1 MERTLRCR
9 CGALRGMV
17 ETRPECT
24 RLVCYCKDCQAF
36 ARFLGDPG
44 DILDALGGSEVIGV
58 HPQQV
63 RLTEGRD
70 KLACMSLSDKGMLRW
85 YASCCR
91 TPIGNTSRSAAL
103 AYVGLLHTCIDT
115 GGESFGEAF
124 GPVRLKS
131 MTASAR
137 GKVEPSGL
145 AALPTLMG
153 FAGKLLR
160 ARLTGSYRRTPFFSA
175 DGAPVVAPQVLT
187 PAERSALSA

>member
-9 CGALRGMV
+9 CGALRGV
-17 ETRPECT
+17 LETTPECT

-44 DILDALGGSEVIGV
+44 DILDALGGSDVIGV
-58 HPQQV
+58 HPQQ
-63 RLTEGRD
+63 LHFTEGRD

-85 YASCCR
+85 YALCCR
-91 TPIGNTSRSAAL
+91 TPIGNTSRSAAV

-115 GGESFGEAF
+115 GGEGVDAAF

-131 MTASAR
+131 MVKSAT
-137 GKVEPSGL
+137 GKVESSGL
-145 AALPTLMG
+145 AALPTLLG

-160 ARLTGSYRRTPFFSA
+160 ARLSGSYRRTPFFGA
-175 DGAPVVAPQVLT
+175 DGAPVVAPTVLT
-187 PAERSALSA
+187 PAERAALSS